1 MSPMIKISSS
11 YVLSLLSTCCF
22 VLTSIMSSQVS
33 AETNKA
39 IPALKQ
45 ASSTQLPSTQSLPSA
60 KSQLSKVSPVD
71 QLCKEIGYTLGSV
84 NTKQCIRMNMQA
96 TEGLSVQDRP
106 LAIKEYAPV
115 EGVEPLGRV
124 LVMGGI
130 HGDEYSSVSLMFR
143 WMETLN
149 KYHSGAF
156 HWQMVPLLNP
166 DGLMK
171 KPKATR
177 QNANGVD
184 LNRNFPT
191 FDWGDLAQK
200 YWVTKTYKNPRR
212 YPGPIAASEPET
224 IWFMKQIQA
233 FQPEVIIA
241 VHAPHRLVDFDG
253 PRQPPVKLGQ
263 LELRRLG
270 TYPGSLGNYGAHSL
284 LLPVVTVELASA
296 GIMPSKKEIRGMWM
310 DLVRWLKTEVPK
322 QRQVILERQKRID
335 AEKARRAQET
345 AQIKEPKE
353 LVITAAKTVQES

>member
-1 MSPMIKISSS
+1 MIKISSS
-11 YVLSLLSTCCF
+11 YVLNLLSACCF

-33 AETNKA
+33 AETTKV

-45 ASSTQLPSTQSLPSA
+45 APSSQALSSTQLLSSTKKQSID
-60 KSQLSKVSPVD
+60 VSPVD
-71 QLCKEIGYTLGSV
+71 KLCKEVGNTLGSV
-84 NTKQCIRMNMQA
+84 NTKQCIRMKMQA

-106 LAIKEYAPV
+106 LAIKEFPPL

-149 KYHSGAF
+149 KYHSGVF

-166 DGLMK
+166 DGLLK

-212 YPGPIAASEPET
+212 YPGPVAASEPET

-322 QRQVILERQKRID
+322 QRQAILERQKRID
-335 AEKARRAQET
+335 AEKARRAKET
-345 AQIKEPKE
+345 ANIQAPTELLVTATNVKE
-353 LVITAAKTVQES
+353 S